1 MNAAVRIAGR
11 VGRALRET
19 LLTLA
24 AVGGVAC
31 VVLTILA
38 FTGGYSLIMFKTGS
52 MSPTIPAGSVALVQR
67 VPASDLAV
75 GDVTT
80 VDRAGELPITHRI
93 IGISP
98 GPTPTQRMITMK
110 GDANQSADPAP
121 YTISDARIVRGS
133 LPGLAYVIV
142 WFGSPWVLGT
152 ITVGAAL
159 LVTWAFWPR
168 VRRPAPADAEDDHL
182 DTTGDDAPPS
192 PEFASR
198 RERRLGQHVASCV
211 AVGTLV
217 VLPSLTSAPPAGAAE
232 LISITSN
239 GGGTHV
245 LDAVRPYDW
254 DLDIDAGS
262 APADGELTVTLR
274 GEGHGV
280 QLSTIVRSCT
290 TRWEGSGCPGTATT
304 LDAAAPLTL
313 NSVEKPLLRQ
323 ATPSAVHLR
332 ISVTGGGDPSGG
344 ATLVLRAT
352 AEQTSVEQTVGAT
365 VLPATGGPSPALFA
379 APAAVLVGLGGALIA
394 RQRRRER

>member
-24 AVGGVAC
+24 AAGGVVC

-38 FTGGYSLIMFKTGS
+38 FTGGYSLIMFRTGS

-67 VPASDLAV
+67 IPASDLAI

-93 IGISP
+93 IDISP
-98 GPTPTQRMITMK
+98 GPTSAQRMITMK
-110 GDANQSADPAP
+110 GDANPSADPAP
-121 YTISDARIVRGS
+121 YTISEARIVRGS

-142 WFGSPWVLGT
+142 GFGSPWVLGT

-168 VRRPAPADAEDDHL
+168 ARRPAPTDAEDESP
-182 DTTGDDAPPS
+182 GPSDDAPPS
-192 PEFASR
+192 PGFATR
-198 RERRLGQHVASCV
+198 RERRLDQHVASCI
-211 AVGTLV
+211 AIGMLA
-217 VLPSLTSAPPAGAAE
+217 VLPSLSSAPPAGAAE

-254 DLDIDAGS
+254 DLDIDAAS
-262 APADGELTVTLR
+262 APADGELTITLR

-280 QLSTIVRSCT
+280 ELSTVVRSCT

-304 LDAAAPLTL
+304 LATAAPLRL
-313 NSVEKPLLRQ
+313 DGAEKPLLRQ
-323 ATPSAVHLR
+323 ATPSVVHLR
-332 ISVTGGGDPSGG
+332 VSVTGGGDPTGT
-344 ATLVLRAT
+344 ATLILRAT

-365 VLPATGGPSPALFA
+365 VLPATGGPSPALLA
-379 APAAVLVGLGGALIA
+379 APAAVLTGLGAALIA
-394 RQRRRER
+394 RHRRRER

>member
-93 IGISP
+93 TGVSP
-98 GPTPTQRMITMK
+98 GPTSTQRVITMK

-121 YTISDARIVRGS
+121 YTISEARIVRGS

-168 VRRPAPADAEDDHL
+168 VRRPAPADAEDDPL
-182 DTTGDDAPPS
+182 GAEDDALRS

-211 AVGTLV
+211 AIGMLV
-217 VLPSLTSAPPAGAAE
+217 ALPSLTSAPPAGAAE

-254 DLDIDAGS
+254 DLDIDAAS

-280 QLSTIVRSCT
+280 QLSTIVQSCT
-290 TRWEGSGCPGTATT
+290 TRWERSGCPGTATT
-304 LDAAAPLTL
+304 LSAAAQLTL
-313 NSVEKPLLRQ
+313 DSPEKPLLRQ
-323 ATPSAVHLR
+323 ATPSVVHLR
-332 ISVTGGGDPSGG
+332 ISVTGGGDPSGA
-344 ATLVLRAT
+344 ATLILRAA
-352 AEQTSVEQTVGAT
+352 AEQTSVEQTVGTT

-379 APAAVLVGLGGALIA
+379 APAAVLVGLGVALIA